1 VSLFFHYK
9 YKKHARGSFTNAV
22 PLNLFLRGRYCLTVI
37 YALSVLYAFVLVPL
51 SGRTVSVA
59 FCSCF
64 KKGAVMQTNPE
75 KLRRILG
82 RVFFSFL
89 FNGEVS

>member
-1 VSLFFHYK
+1 MS
-9 YKKHARGSFTNAV
+9 
-22 PLNLFLRGRYCLTVI
+22 
-37 YALSVLYAFVLVPL
+37 
-51 SGRTVSVA
+51 
-59 FCSCF
+59 
-64 KKGAVMQTNPE
+64 AVMQTNPE